1 MLEQVAGG
9 AAEFVAPSNRG
20 IKHHAHEP
28 AYVMGEIAGEMTTSN
43 VIGTVSTFPAEDTN
57 DQINAFVAG
66 ARAVNPEVKHKI
78 T

>member
-1 MLEQVAGG
+1 
-9 AAEFVAPSNRG
+9 
-20 IKHHAHEP
+20 
-28 AYVMGEIAGEMTTSN
+28 MGEIAGEMTTSN